1 MDLSVIIP
9 IYNEEGNI
17 NLLVE
22 RLQPVLKGLK
32 LEYELLF
39 INDGSKD
46 QSLALIKELATTN
59 SEIRYIDFS
68 RNFGHQIAVSAG
80 LDHCRGKA
88 VVIMDADLQDP
99 PEVIPELYE
108 QYKAGY
114 EVVYAKRKTREGETW
129 FKLWT
134 AKRFYRFL
142 QRITEVDI
150 PLDTG
155 DFRLIDRR
163 IVEELRKMPERN
175 KYLRGQIAWIGFS
188 QTAVEFERH
197 ERNAG
202 KTGYPFKKLM
212 GLALDGITGFSNL
225 PLRMVTYFGFIVTVF
240 AFLVTIYVLYSR
252 YMLEEYPHGWSSLMI
267 SVLFIGGVQMI
278 AVGIIGE
285 YLSRVIANVRKR
297 PLYVIR
303 DTNLSGNLP
312 AD

>member
-22 RLQPVLKGLK
+22 RLQPVLQGLK

-39 INDGSKD
+39 VNDGSKD
-46 QSLALIKELATTN
+46 HSLALIKELAASN

-108 QYKAGY
+108 RYKAGY

-252 YMLEEYPHGWSSLMI
+252 YILEEYPHGWSSLMI

-303 DTNLSGNLP
+303 DTNLSGNFP